1 MAYNLCCEI
10 YFTLNLTSLSLF
22 QENRTLELCVAKWWA
37 NLGDVTLNYS
47 INFHGV
53 QLDNCSPVYVSFDF
67 NSVRKVCRYQRDNQ
81 KQTIQWPNK
90 KLQTMIYKTLHRK
103 QKIK

>member
-1 MAYNLCCEI
+1 MQIETNLR
-10 YFTLNLTSLSLF
+10 LNILNLLYIHFENSFLYVGIQFVLQDFVFSLTSLFFF

-37 NLGDVTLNYS
+37 NLGDVALNYS

-67 NSVRKVCRYQRDNQ
+67 NGVRKA
-81 KQTIQWPNK
+81 
-90 KLQTMIYKTLHRK
+90 
-103 QKIK
+103 